1 MINSASVEL
10 PNIWETSGYKY
21 LTLDWQ
27 ENDDQVL
34 FDPGLK
40 VVERIYKFIED
51 ALNEGHSVLI
61 FSKRGQSR
69 ACCVLTCYLM
79 RRFKW
84 NLLKTLEF
92 LNYRRPDLE
101 IRASF
106 FHQLTAFESK
116 LMRKLGSS
124 VFSSSWDNKS
134 KDLDEQMM
142 TNTYLNA
149 TTNKP
154 EKKAGSRGIKELLE
168 SMQHRDHGSKKPAP
182 KNRSFTLEKKRLAW
196 ADQLGDK
203 KFKHGKNNVNEF
215 KSILKGSNKVFNSS
229 GSLKKKK
236 KFVSLF

>member
-1 MINSASVEL
+1 MINAAAVEL
-10 PNIWETSGYKY
+10 PNLWETSGYKY
-21 LTLDWQ
+21 LSLDWQ
-27 ENDDQVL
+27 ETDDQVL
-34 FDPGLK
+34 FDPALK
-40 VVERIYKFIED
+40 IVERIFKFIED
-51 ALNEGHSVLI
+51 ALNAGDSVLI

-106 FHQLTAFESK
+106 FHQLTSLESK
-116 LMRKLGSS
+116 LMRKFGTTL
-124 VFSSSWDNKS
+124 FTSSWENKS
-134 KDLDEQMM
+134 KDLDEIMM

-154 EKKAGSRGIKELLE
+154 DKKLGTRGIKELLE
-168 SMQHRDHGSKKPAP
+168 SMQHRDPSSKKAAP

-203 KFKHGKNNVNEF
+203 KFKNGKNNINEF
-215 KSILKGSNKVFNSS
+215 KSILKGSNRVFNSN
-229 GSLKKKK
+229 GDQKKKK
-236 KFVSLF
+236 KFHLF